1 MTESNS
7 MTKSERDAL
16 GKRVNLTANDV
27 ASPPTQEKG
36 KTKLEAVE
44 NWLRATL
51 ANGPLLCETIEKD
64 AKGLGISVGTLRR
77 AKKSLG
83 VKSKKRIYQGE
94 WEWFVPTHPGAKDRQ
109 GEKTAQDDA
118 SHRAPSERPCAL
130 LTEPAPDKASPK
142 DAHCAPLNESKQ
154 NTISTTDVVSTPK
167 YTRRRSLTS
176 AGR

>member
-1 MTESNS
+1 MIEGNS
-7 MTKSERDAL
+7 KTKSERDAL
-16 GKRVNLTANDV
+16 GKRVNRTANDV
-27 ASPPTQEKG
+27 ASPSTQEKG
-36 KTKLEAVE
+36 KTRLEAVE

-64 AKGLGISVGTLRR
+64 AKGLGISIGTLRR

-118 SHRAPSERPCAL
+118 SHRAPSELPCAL
-130 LTEPAPDKASPK
+130 LTAPDKASPK

-154 NTISTTDVVSTPK
+154 NTISTPPVVSPPK